1 MADPANHG
9 IAESAI
15 LADVGGTNVRFAL
28 LTGGALGPVEHF
40 EVRDFQLFTDALER
54 FLPRQAQRATIRG
67 AFLAV
72 AGVVEG
78 ERCALTNN
86 QWVIDAAE
94 LRARFGFTTVHIV
107 NDFEA
112 VAWSLPHLTDRDL
125 RAVGGRAPV
134 ATAPMFVLGPGTGL
148 GMAAYVPQA
157 TGGLVLSSEGG
168 HATLPGGSVREDA
181 VIEYLRQRYGHVS
194 VERLLSGPGLENLY
208 RAIAAIDAEAMPN
221 RNAAEITRAALEGRC
236 TTSRAALDMFCAL
249 LGEVAGNFALSFG
262 ARGGV
267 FIAGGIT
274 AHLRDFLPQ
283 SAFRARFEA
292 KGRMKH
298 YVEPI
303 PAYLILHD
311 DPAFIGLKALAVR
324 SAAPGAGP

>member
-1 MADPANHG
+1 
-9 IAESAI
+9 
-15 LADVGGTNVRFAL
+15 
-28 LTGGALGPVEHF
+28 
-40 EVRDFQLFTDALER
+40 
-54 FLPRQAQRATIRG
+54 
-67 AFLAV
+67 
-72 AGVVEG
+72 
-78 ERCALTNN
+78 
-86 QWVIDAAE
+86 
-94 LRARFGFTTVHIV
+94 
-107 NDFEA
+107 
-112 VAWSLPHLTDRDL
+112 
-125 RAVGGRAPV
+125 
-134 ATAPMFVLGPGTGL
+134 
-148 GMAAYVPQA
+148 
-157 TGGLVLSSEGG
+157 
-168 HATLPGGSVREDA
+168 VREDA